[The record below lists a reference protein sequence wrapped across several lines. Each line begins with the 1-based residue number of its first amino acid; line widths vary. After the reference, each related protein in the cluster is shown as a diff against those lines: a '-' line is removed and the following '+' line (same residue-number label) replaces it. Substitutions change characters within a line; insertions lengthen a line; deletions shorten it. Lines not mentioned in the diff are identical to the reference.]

1 MELITPDIG
10 LLFWMFVSFL
20 TVFLILK
27 KFAWPAILNALK
39 LREASISESLLSAKK
54 AREEKERLEA
64 EYEKI
69 IARAKTERDTVMA
82 EAREMKEKIILEAKY
97 KANAEA
103 DSIIKQAQITIENEK
118 AAAINDLINQ
128 VADISVGIAEK
139 ILKNQL
145 VDPKNQRKLI
155 ENYMK
160 DVDIN

>member
-10 LLFWMFVSFL
+10 LLFWMFLSFL
-20 TVFLILK
+20 TVFIILK
-27 KFAWPAILNALK
+27 KFAWPAILTALK
-39 LREASISESLLSAKK
+39 QREISITESLLSAKK

-103 DSIIKQAQITIENEK
+103 DAIIKQAMITIENEK
-118 AAAINDLINQ
+118 NAAINDLINQ
-128 VADISVGIAEK
+128 VADISCGIAEK

-145 VDPKNQRKLI
+145 ADLASQRKLI

>member
-1 MELITPDIG
+1 MELITPDVG
-10 LLFWMFVSFL
+10 LLFWMFLSFL

-39 LREASISESLLSAKK
+39 MRETTISESLLSAKK

-103 DSIIKQAQITIENEK
+103 DAIIKQAMVTIENEK
-118 AAAINDLINQ
+118 NAAINDLINQ
-128 VADISVGIAEK
+128 VADISCGIAEK

-145 VDPKNQRKLI
+145 TDQVNQRKLI